1 MQWKDVKE
9 VFFMVFLDFLYNE
22 KTIIILLGISLVS
35 AVTALVLSFSVKK
48 PSISNLYRKTYGKQE
63 ELQQSDLIN
72 NDKNARITKEI
83 VSSVINKKQPST
95 KKTTLRTKQYPPY
108 GPLVRAHGRCRQKVF
123 MRTRPQ
129 KYKLSDKK
137 KKNETPNEF

>member
-1 MQWKDVKE
+1 MA
-9 VFFMVFLDFLYNE
+9 FLDFLYNE

-108 GPLVRAHGRCRQKVF
+108 GPLVRAHGRSRQKVF